1 MKTQQTNNRRKQ
13 ILKKIMDHY
22 IKEAEPISS
31 GALAKRDFP
40 KLSSA
45 TLRNEM
51 LDLTNEGFLF
61 QPHTSAGKIPTEN
74 AFRFFL
80 DNFVEEKELDKK
92 SQNALLQIQKKGNSG
107 RKRIKE
113 LAKELAEQSG
123 EAIIISF
130 SRDDYFY
137 TGLSNLF
144 AQPEFEDFSLVQ
156 DLSEVIDHLDRT
168 MEDIFDEI
176 KETKILIGEENPFSN
191 KCSII
196 LAPLNQSKQKM
207 IIGLLGPLR
216 MDYNVNISLL
226 RYIQGLLSD

>member
-1 MKTQQTNNRRKQ
+1 MLTERKKS
-13 ILKKIMDHY
+13 IVKKVVEEY
-22 IKEAEPISS
+22 IKRAKPISS
-31 GALAKRDFP
+31 GRLAKKDFP
-40 KLSSA
+40 MISSA

-61 QPHTSAGKIPTEN
+61 QPHTSAGKIPTES

-80 DNFVEEKELDKK
+80 DNFVEEKKLNKK
-92 SQNALLQIQKKGNSG
+92 SQKALLQIQKKGNDQ

-130 SRDDYFY
+130 SKDDYFY

-168 MEDIFDEI
+168 MESIFDDIE
-176 KETKILIGEENPFSN
+176 ETKILIGEDNPFSN

-196 LAPLNQSKQKM
+196 LSPLNQSKQKM

-216 MDYNVNISLL
+216 MDYNRNISLIKFL
-226 RYIQGLLSD
+226 ENL